1 MLLNFSNHPCSEWDQ
16 KQLSAARE
24 LYGSIEDLTF
34 PSIDP
39 EATEERILELVEE
52 YSPQILMRFPKAV
65 HIMGEMTFV
74 YAMVRR
80 LQQENISCIASTSN
94 RKAIKLEDGSYRR
107 VFEFT
112 GFRPYASV

>member
-1 MLLNFSNHPCSEWDQ
+1 MLINFSNHPSDEWDQ
-16 KQLSAARE
+16 KQLSTARD
-24 LYGSIEDLTF
+24 LYGSIEDFAF

-39 EATEERILELVEE
+39 NATEERILELVGEFSGDIIE
-52 YSPQILMRFPKAV
+52 RSPDAV

-80 LQQENISCIASTSN
+80 LQRENILCIASTSN